1 MEPVEVTAR
10 FDPQGVITP
19 LNIMKDQKNIPVTGV
34 GRHWSDPQ
42 GVHILV
48 MVPGEQIYELLFAN
62 AQNRWYMSR
71 PGPELK
77 WA

>member
-19 LNIMKDQKNIPVTGV
+19 LNIMKDQKTIPVTSV
-34 GRHWSDPQ
+34 GRRWSDPQ

-62 AQNRWYMSR
+62 TQNRWFLSP